1 MLPPLHGALDHVRGH
16 HNAIHATCSAWTDQA
31 FPSLRPGRRDAA
43 FAAERTLH
51 RAIEKC
57 AASVVVEVVVLVLL
71 LAATLLLLPLLL
83 RDGPSAELV
92 MEERELAW
100 LRASSAGA

>member
-1 MLPPLHGALDHVRGH
+1 M
-16 HNAIHATCSAWTDQA
+16 
-31 FPSLRPGRRDAA
+31 
-43 FAAERTLH
+43 
-51 RAIEKC
+51 
-57 AASVVVEVVVLVLL
+57 LVLL

-100 LRASSAGA
+100 LRASLAGA